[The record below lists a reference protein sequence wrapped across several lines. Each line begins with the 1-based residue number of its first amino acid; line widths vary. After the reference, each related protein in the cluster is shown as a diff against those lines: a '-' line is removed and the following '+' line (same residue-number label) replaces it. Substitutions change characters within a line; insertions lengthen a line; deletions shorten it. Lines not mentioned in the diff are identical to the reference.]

1 MSSHL
6 PPAIAR
12 VVDAFAALPSI
23 GPKTAQ
29 RLAFY
34 LLRSKQST
42 LDQFADAVRTLR
54 TQTLF
59 CHICHV
65 IAEGDPCAIC
75 TSPQRD
81 QETLCVVEDVLDEL
95 AIESTQHFN
104 GKYHVLG
111 GVISPLDGVAPEDL
125 SIAHLQSRIQ
135 GKQRINGVPEQIT
148 EVILAMNPTTEGEAT
163 ALYIAKLLQKTRA
176 DMAIADSVLPL
187 KITRIARGLP
197 TGSDMEYADQ
207 FTLTQAMAGRREL
220 V

>member
-34 LLRSKQST
+34 LLRSNQHR
-42 LDQFADAVRTLR
+42 LDQFSEAIAHLKKDTV
-54 TQTLF
+54 F

-75 TSPQRD
+75 VDPQRD
-81 QETLCVVEDVLDEL
+81 ANTLCVVEDVLDEL
-95 AIESTQHFN
+95 AIEGTRQFN

-111 GVISPLDGVAPEDL
+111 GVISPLSGVGPEDL
-125 SIAHLQSRIQ
+125 HIAHLQSRIEGTQ
-135 GKQRINGVPEQIT
+135 QINGKPEAIQ

-163 ALYIAKLLQKTRA
+163 ALYLAKIIQRITTANGKNVR
-176 DMAIADSVLPL
+176 
-187 KITRIARGLP
+187 ITRIARGLP
-197 TGSDMEYADQ
+197 TGGDMEYADA
-207 FTLTQAMAGRREL
+207 FTLSQAMAGRREIHA
-220 V
+220 